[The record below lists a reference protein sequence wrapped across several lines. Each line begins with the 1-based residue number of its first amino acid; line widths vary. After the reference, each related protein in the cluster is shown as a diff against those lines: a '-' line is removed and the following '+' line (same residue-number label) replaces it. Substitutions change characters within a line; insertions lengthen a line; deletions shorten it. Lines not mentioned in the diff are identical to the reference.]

1 MINDIKAEAEKKMK
15 KSLESLNSAFNKIR
29 TGRAHPSILDSVMV
43 NYYGQETPLKQVA
56 SVNVEDNRTLT
67 VSPWEK
73 NLMPT
78 IEKAIMASDLGLNP
92 ATSGDII
99 RIPMPMLTEETRKEM
114 VKQAKADAEHGRVS
128 IRNARRDA
136 NSMIKDLL
144 KEKEITE
151 DDERKGEDDIQK
163 LTDRYIA
170 EVEKMLKAKAAAK
183 VMHPCASMLAVSYEI
198 VLPLHTLVHCCG
210 HARCIT

>member
-1 MINDIKAEAEKKMK
+1 MIDDIKADAEKHMK
-15 KSLESLNSAFNKIR
+15 KSLEALSASFNKIR
-29 TGRAHPSILDSVMV
+29 TGRAHPAILDSVHV
-43 NYYGQETPLKQVA
+43 NYYGQDTPLKQVA

-73 NLMPT
+73 NLIPT

-99 RIPMPMLTEETRKEM
+99 RVPMPMLTEETRREM
-114 VKQAKADAEHGRVS
+114 VKQAKADAEHARVS

-136 NSMIKDLL
+136 NNDLKEL
-144 KEKEITE
+144 EKEKEITE
-151 DDERKGEDDIQK
+151 DDQRRGEDDIQK

-170 EVEKMLKAKAAAK
+170 DVDKALKAKEDDLMA
-183 VMHPCASMLAVSYEI
+183 I
-198 VLPLHTLVHCCG
+198 
-210 HARCIT
+210 

>member
-1 MINDIKAEAEKKMK
+1 MINDIKAEAEKKMQ
-15 KSLESLNSAFNKIR
+15 KSLDALHAAFNKIR

-56 SVNVEDNRTLT
+56 SINVEDNRTLA

-73 NLMPT
+73 NLVPT

-92 ATSGDII
+92 ATSGDLI
-99 RIPMPMLTEETRKEM
+99 RVPMPMLTEETRKEM

-144 KEKEITE
+144 KDKEITE
-151 DDERKGEDDIQK
+151 DDERRGEDEIQK

-170 EVEKMLKAKAAAK
+170 EVEKALKAKEEDL
-183 VMHPCASMLAVSYEI
+183 MAV
-198 VLPLHTLVHCCG
+198 
-210 HARCIT
+210 

>member
-1 MINDIKAEAEKKMK
+1 MIDDIKAEAEKKMK
-15 KSLESLNSAFNKIR
+15 KSLDALHSAFNKIR

-56 SVNVEDNRTLT
+56 SVNIEDNRTLT

-73 NLMPT
+73 NLVPT
-78 IEKAIMASDLGLNP
+78 IEKAIMMSDLGLNP

-99 RIPMPMLTEETRKEM
+99 RVPMPMLTEETRREM

-136 NSMIKDLL
+136 NSMIKELL

-151 DDERKGEDDIQK
+151 DDERKGEDEIQK

-170 EVEKMLKAKAAAK
+170 EVEKMLKAKEEDL
-183 VMHPCASMLAVSYEI
+183 MAV
-198 VLPLHTLVHCCG
+198 
-210 HARCIT
+210 

>member
-1 MINDIKAEAEKKMK
+1 VINDIKAEAEKKMK
-15 KSLESLNSAFNKIR
+15 KSLEALHSAFNKIR
-29 TGRAHPSILDSVMV
+29 TGRAHPAILDSVMV

-73 NLMPT
+73 NLVPT
-78 IEKAIMASDLGLNP
+78 IEKAIMTSDLGLNP
-92 ATSGDII
+92 ATSGDVI
-99 RIPMPMLTEETRKEM
+99 RVPMPMLTEETRREM

-136 NSMIKDLL
+136 NNMIKELL

-151 DDERKGEDDIQK
+151 DDERRGEDEIQK
-163 LTDRYIA
+163 LTDKYIA
-170 EVEKMLKAKAAAK
+170 EVEKMLKSKEEDL
-183 VMHPCASMLAVSYEI
+183 MAV
-198 VLPLHTLVHCCG
+198 
-210 HARCIT
+210 

>member
-1 MINDIKAEAEKKMK
+1 MPAADVPASCMEPDERIEEADVINDIKAEAEKKMK
-15 KSLESLNSAFNKIR
+15 KSLEALHSAFNKIR
-29 TGRAHPSILDSVMV
+29 TGRAHPAILDSVMV

-67 VSPWEK
+67 VAPWEK
-73 NLMPT
+73 NLVPT
-78 IEKAIMASDLGLNP
+78 IEKAIMTSDLGLNP

-99 RIPMPMLTEETRKEM
+99 RVPMPMLTEETRKEM

-170 EVEKMLKAKAAAK
+170 EVEKMLKAKEEDL
-183 VMHPCASMLAVSYEI
+183 MAV
-198 VLPLHTLVHCCG
+198 
-210 HARCIT
+210 